1 MIDKKQA
8 RAIKV
13 FTMNTKLNSNFL
25 KLIATLLLTVSS
37 MDLVY
42 SQLYEWRGPGRTGIY
57 NETGLLKIWPE
68 GGPRLLWEAQGMG
81 DGYSS
86 PTVTSDAVYVTGR
99 KDSSDV
105 LIALTQ
111 DGKKMWETVYGKAW
125 MTNHTG
131 SRCTPTY
138 YNGNL
143 FLISGSGD
151 IVCVGKDGKIKWS
164 KNHYKLYDSKP
175 LMFGISESPLVVDNM
190 VIASPGGKKASM
202 VAFNIDN
209 GKVIW
214 EAEPMNQDPQYVNP
228 KLVEFAGKKM
238 IVNVMGKNIFAVNA
252 RDGKILWK
260 VDYATVNGAPENVY
274 KNHAITP
281 IFRDGCILIANGYN
295 WVALK
300 LKLSGDGNSVETVW
314 ENRNFDPQLGGI
326 VLLGDNIYGNNH
338 MSKPVDSWVCVDW
351 NTGKTLWT
359 SKWYS
364 KGSLISADGMLYL
377 YEEKSGHVA
386 LVKPDPAKLNI
397 VSEFSIKKGDGPF
410 WAHPV
415 ISNGKLFIRHG
426 DVLMVY
432 LIR

>member
-1 MIDKKQA
+1 MKSMKSLYPKLMLSLFLCTGGLTA
-8 RAIKV
+8 V
-13 FTMNTKLNSNFL
+13 F
-25 KLIATLLLTVSS
+25 
-37 MDLVY
+37 

-57 NETGLLKIWPE
+57 NESGLLKKWPD
-68 GGPRLLWEAQGMG
+68 GGPGLLWESAGMG

-86 PTVTSDAVYVTGR
+86 STVTDDAVYVTGR

-105 LIALTQ
+105 LTALTLN
-111 DGKKMWETVYGKAW
+111 GKKKWETIYGKAW
-125 MTNHTG
+125 MANHTG

-138 YNGNL
+138 YNGNI

-151 IVCVGKDGKIKWS
+151 IVCVGSDGKIKWS

-202 VAFNIDN
+202 VAFNADN
-209 GKVIW
+209 GNVMW
-214 EAEPMNQDPQYVNP
+214 EAEPLNEEPQYVNP
-228 KLVEFAGKKM
+228 KLIEYAGKKM
-238 IVNVMGKNIFAVNA
+238 IVNVMGADIIAVNSK
-252 RDGKILWK
+252 DGKILWK
-260 VDYATVNGAPENVY
+260 ISYAGINAATGRVM

-281 IFRDGCILIANGYN
+281 VFRDGCMLIANGYN

-300 LKLSGDGNSVETVW
+300 LKLSPDGNSAEVVW
-314 ENRNFDPQLGGI
+314 ENRNFDPQLGGV

-364 KGSLISADGMLYL
+364 KGSVISADGMLYL
-377 YEEKSGHVA
+377 YDEKSGHVA
-386 LVKPDPAKLNI
+386 LVKPDSAKLDI
-397 VSEFSIKKGDGPF
+397 ISEFQITKGEGPF

-415 ISNGKLFIRHG
+415 ISKGKLYIRHG

-432 LIR
+432 LIK

>member
-1 MIDKKQA
+1 MKNMKSILY
-8 RAIKV
+8 R
-13 FTMNTKLNSNFL
+13 
-25 KLIATLLLTVSS
+25 LLLSLFLCTFGLTAVF
-37 MDLVY
+37 
-42 SQLYEWRGPGRTGIY
+42 SQLYEWRGPGRSGIY
-57 NETGLLKIWPE
+57 NETGLLKKWPD
-68 GGPRLLWEAQGMG
+68 GGPKLLWESSGMG

-86 PTVTSDAVYVTGR
+86 STVTDEAVYITGR

-105 LIALTQ
+105 LTALTLE
-111 DGKKMWETVYGKAW
+111 GKKKWETIYGKAW
-125 MTNHTG
+125 MTNNTG

-138 YNGNL
+138 YNGNI

-151 IVCVGKDGKIKWS
+151 IVCVGSDGKIKWS

-202 VAFNIDN
+202 VAFNISD

-214 EAEPMNQDPQYVNP
+214 EAEPLNEEPQYINP
-228 KLVEFAGKKM
+228 KLIEYSGKKM
-238 IVNVMGKNIFAVNA
+238 IVTVMGTDIIAVNS

-260 VDYATVNGAPENVY
+260 VNYAEINAATGRVM

-281 IFRDGCILIANGYN
+281 VYRDGCILIANGYN

-300 LKLSGDGNSVETVW
+300 LKLSADGNSVEKVW
-314 ENRNFDPQLGGI
+314 ENRNFDPQLGGV
-326 VLLGDNIYGNNH
+326 VLLGDNLYGNNH
-338 MSKPVDSWVCVDW
+338 MSKPVDTWVCVDW

-359 SKWYS
+359 SRWYS
-364 KGSLISADGMLYL
+364 KGSVISADGMLYL
-377 YEEKSGHVA
+377 YEEKSGHIA
-386 LVKPDPAKLNI
+386 LVKPDSAKLDI
-397 VSEFSIKKGDGPF
+397 VSEFQITKGEGPF

-415 ISNGKLFIRHG
+415 ISKGKLYIRHG

-432 LIR
+432 LIK